1 MDTVTNTRR
10 PLEAGDGE
18 LKEFLP
24 AESPTDMA
32 VQPLRWFEP
41 PPAPRFAR
49 MRARRAFILAGTAML
64 TAGGCYEMYRVL
76 QVGGVTVLESI
87 ILVLFGLLFA
97 WIAFSFMSA
106 LVGFF
111 VLLTRKKDELG
122 IDGSTPLPA
131 IDSRTAMLLPTY
143 NEDPYRVLARL
154 RAIYESVEQTGHRSR
169 FDWFVLSDT
178 TDAAIW
184 IAEEKCFL
192 KLRQDVGSAAAIFYR
207 HRPENTARKSGN
219 IEEWVRRFG
228 SQYEC
233 MLILDADSLMTGQ
246 SIVRL
251 VAAMETHPKA
261 ALIQTLPIIVNAK
274 SLFARWQQFAGRLY
288 GPMLAAGI
296 AWWHGSEGN
305 YWGHNAIIRVR
316 AFAQYAGLP
325 ELRGPKPFGGHIL
338 SHDFIEAA
346 LMRRGGWA
354 IHMAPTLAGSYEECP
369 PSLSDFAS
377 RDRRWCQGNLQ
388 HLALLSTRG
397 FHWVSRLHLLTGI
410 GSYLTAPLWLI
421 FLVFGILV
429 SLQAQFVRPEY
440 FPKGFSLFP
449 TWPAQDP
456 ILAAWVFVGTMGML
470 IAPKLLAFIVLLGDP
485 DARRKFGGG
494 LRVLAGII
502 AETILSGL
510 TAPVMMIFQS
520 SAVGEILLGR
530 DAGWQ
535 VQRRDDGAVSHR
547 DTISTYSI
555 PTFVGIAM
563 AGAAYA
569 VSLPLLLWMTP
580 VILGLLLSIPI
591 AMLSSSPGANRRSGL
606 FKTPEQTAPPSVL
619 ARANELATVPHAS
632 LGCPLRALRD
642 DAALL
647 EAHMNNLSGQKAR
660 KRGEVDPHLAIAR
673 AKVEDAET
681 FEEAAGYLNQREKF
695 AVLNTPAVLV
705 GLLTLPRQ
713 QIAPP
718 EASQEALPAYEPTR
732 IARLPGRERYGGEA
746 EGDLHRSS

>member
-1 MDTVTNTRR
+1 MDTLAKTGAPETGKI
-10 PLEAGDGE
+10 P

-24 AESPTDMA
+24 REAPMDMA
-32 VQPLRWFEP
+32 VQPLRRFEP
-41 PPAPRFAR
+41 QPAPRFAS
-49 MRARRAFILAGTAML
+49 MWARRGFILTGTAIL
-64 TAGGCYEMYRVL
+64 TAASCYEMYRVL

-87 ILVLFGLLFA
+87 ILALFVLLFA

-106 LVGFF
+106 LAGFF

-122 IDGSTPLPA
+122 IDPRAPLPA
-131 IDSRTAMLLPTY
+131 IHSRTAMLLPTY
-143 NEDPYRVLARL
+143 NEDPHRVLARL
-154 RAIYESVEQTGHRSR
+154 RATYESVEETGYGAR

-178 TDAAIW
+178 TDPATW

-192 KLRQDVGSAAAIFYR
+192 KLRQDAGSAAAIFYR

-219 IEEWVRRFG
+219 IEDWVRRFG
-228 SQYEC
+228 SNYES
-233 MLILDADSLMTGQ
+233 MLILDADSLMTGD
-246 SIVRL
+246 SIIRL
-251 VAAMETHPKA
+251 AAAMEAHPKA
-261 ALIQTLPIIVNAK
+261 ALIQTLPVIINAK

-288 GPMLAAGI
+288 GPLLAAGI

-325 ELRGPKPFGGHIL
+325 ELRGRKPFGGHIM

-354 IHMAPTLAGSYEECP
+354 IHMAPKLGGSYEESP
-369 PSLSDFAS
+369 PTLSDFAA

-388 HLALLSTRG
+388 HLALLPTRG

-421 FLVFGILV
+421 FLVSGILV

-440 FPKGFSLFP
+440 FPKGYSLFP
-449 TWPAQDP
+449 QWPAQDP
-456 ILAAWVFVGTMGML
+456 VLAAWVFAGTMGML
-470 IAPKLLAFIVLLGDP
+470 IAPKLLAFAVLLT
-485 DARRKFGGG
+485 DADTRRKFGGG
-494 LRVLAGII
+494 LLVLAGII

-520 SAVGEILLGR
+520 SAVGEILFGR

-535 VQRRDDGAVSHR
+535 VQRRDDGAVSRR
-547 DTISTYSI
+547 DTVNTYAV
-555 PTFVGIAM
+555 PTLVGIAM
-563 AGAAYA
+563 AVAAYA

-591 AMLSSSPGANRRSGL
+591 AILSSSSGPNRRSRL
-606 FKTPEQTAPPSVL
+606 FKTPEQTAPPPVL
-619 ARANELATVPHAS
+619 ARANELASAQHSPLA
-632 LGCPLRALRD
+632 CPLHELRR
-642 DAALL
+642 DAALR
-647 EAHMNNLSGQKAR
+647 EAHLNNLSEQRLR

-673 AKVEDAET
+673 AKIEDAET
-681 FEEAAGYLNQREKF
+681 FEEAAGFLGAREKF
-695 AVLNTPAVLV
+695 AVLKSPAVLAV
-705 GLLTLPRQ
+705 LL
-713 QIAPP
+713 
-718 EASQEALPAYEPTR
+718 ALPDPV
-732 IARLPGRERYGGEA
+732 
-746 EGDLHRSS
+746 